1 MHALYASLYATS
13 YVHGYNRFDLVQKAA
28 AEDPRAFAG
37 EFQATGRN
45 TGLQFDSV
53 W

>member
-1 MHALYASLYATS
+1 VCIHIYIYIYM
-13 YVHGYNRFDLVQKAA
+13 VQNRFDLVQKAA